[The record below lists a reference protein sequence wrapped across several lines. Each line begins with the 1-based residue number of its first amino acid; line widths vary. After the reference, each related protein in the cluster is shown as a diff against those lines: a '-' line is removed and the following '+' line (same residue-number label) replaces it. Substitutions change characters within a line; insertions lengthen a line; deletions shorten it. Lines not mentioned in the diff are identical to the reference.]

1 MRWMGYPALSGMS
14 GVLVAAWSLAGQVS
28 PGLGWSGRG
37 RHPAVQ
43 GRVSG
48 LSRLAA

>member
-14 GVLVAAWSLAGQVS
+14 GVLAAAWSLAGQVA